1 MSKDYS
7 SSVAPKERIN
17 ISYVPKTDGEPS
29 EVELPLNMLIVGDTG
44 NTQETAPLDE
54 RQMVSIDKHSFNSVM
69 AEAAISLNFA
79 VPAKLKDD
87 AKADEEM
94 NISLEIKSLSA
105 LPGAAK
111 PRCCVKDSRP
121 TLFIPRKRCGEWNS
135 ACISRRTSVNRP
147 LYSMR
152 TASSAS
158 SRMRTCCTAAFGST
172 G

>member
-1 MSKDYS
+1 MSKNYS

-94 NISLEIKSLSA
+94 NISLEIKSLNDFSPDSVARQVPEVKKLLELREA
-105 LPGAAK
+105 LTALKGPLGNLPAFRAQIQALLENEET
-111 PRCCVKDSRP
+111 REQLLR
-121 TLFIPRKRCGEWNS
+121 E
-135 ACISRRTSVNRP
+135 ISP
-147 LYSMR
+147 
-152 TASSAS
+152 AE
-158 SRMRTCCTAAFGST
+158 GK
-172 G
+172 

>member
-94 NISLEIKSLSA
+94 NISLEIKSLNDFSPDSVARQVPEVKKLLERSYPICSLSA
-105 LPGAAK
+105 
-111 PRCCVKDSRP
+111 VSP
-121 TLFIPRKRCGEWNS
+121 TTSKYY
-135 ACISRRTSVNRP
+135 SVNSLVRGKKEAIW
-147 LYSMR
+147 SVN
-152 TASSAS
+152 
-158 SRMRTCCTAAFGST
+158 
-172 G
+172 